1 MSMTQEQALKLLEY
15 PIYKWSMD
23 WDEREDGLDYT
34 EAIDI
39 ALSALRPVSREQVER
54 IWFREPYTRL
64 GTKYG
69 ENGDIVYSAVNTC
82 MACGHET
89 PIGNFCHNCGAAQTR
104 EAVQM
109 VMKRMEA
116 LHEKT

>member
-1 MSMTQEQALKLLEY
+1 M
-15 PIYKWSMD
+15 
-23 WDEREDGLDYT
+23 
-34 EAIDI
+34 IDKI
-39 ALSALRPVSREQVER
+39 KIGANMMAARTHLALRPVSREQVER

-64 GTKYG
+64 ETKCG

-104 EAVQM
+104 EAVDM
-109 VMKRMEA
+109 VMERLEGME
-116 LHEKT
+116 